1 MKIMVCY
8 DGSRSSREALR
19 LARDHAKTYN
29 GSIVIVTSMTKGTES
44 EKEDIERAE
53 LDLEFEKKACQD
65 EGIECATH
73 LLIRGLSA
81 GEDLVQFAEEEMVD
95 EVIIGIKRRSKVE
108 KLVFGSTA
116 QFDILKA
123 HCPVVT
129 VK

>member
-19 LARDHAKTYN
+19 LGRDQAKAYN
-29 GSIVIVTSMTKGTES
+29 GSIIIVSSMLKGTES
-44 EKEDIERAE
+44 EKADIEKAE
-53 LDLEFEKKACQD
+53 LDLEFEKKACLD
-65 EGIECATH
+65 EGIDCATH

-95 EVIIGIKRRSKVE
+95 EIIIGVRRRSKVE

-116 QFDILKA
+116 QYVILKS

>member
-1 MKIMVCY
+1 MHVSLI
-8 DGSRSSREALR
+8 
-19 LARDHAKTYN
+19 
-29 GSIVIVTSMTKGTES
+29 IVTSMTKGTES

-53 LDLEFEKKACQD
+53 LDLEFEKKACLD

-73 LLIRGLSA
+73 LLIRGLSP
-81 GEDLVQFAEEEMVD
+81 GEDLVQFAEEEMVE

-116 QFDILKA
+116 QFLILKA

>member
-44 EKEDIERAE
+44 EKEDIDRAE

-116 QFDILKA
+116 QFVILKA

>member
-19 LARDHAKTYN
+19 LGREHAKAMH
-29 GSIVIVTSMTKGTES
+29 GSLIIVTSMTKGTES

-53 LDLEFEKKACQD
+53 LDLEFEKKACLD

-73 LLIRGLSA
+73 LLIRGLSP
-81 GEDLVQFAEEEMVD
+81 GEDLVQFAEEEMV
-95 EVIIGIKRRSKVE
+95 EEIIIGIRRRSKVE

-116 QFDILKA
+116 QFLILKA

>member
-8 DGSRSSREALR
+8 DGSMSSKEGLR
-19 LARDHAKTYN
+19 LAKDHAKAFAESVT
-29 GSIVIVTSMTKGTES
+29 IVTSMTKGTEA
-44 EKEDIERAE
+44 EKKEIEKAE
-53 LDLEFEKKACQD
+53 LDLEFEKKACIE
-65 EGIECATH
+65 EGISCETH

-81 GEDLVQFAEEEMVD
+81 GEDLVQFAEEEKAD
-95 EVIIGIKRRSKVE
+95 EIIIGIKRRSKVE

-116 QFDILKA
+116 QFVILKA

>member
-8 DGSRSSREALR
+8 DGSKSSKEALR
-19 LARDHAKTYN
+19 VGREHAKAYN
-29 GSIVIVTSMTKGTES
+29 GNMIIVSSMLKGTES
-44 EKEDIERAE
+44 EKEDIEKAE
-53 LDLEFEKKACQD
+53 LDLEFEKKACQN
-65 EGIECATH
+65 EGIDCDTH

-95 EVIIGIKRRSKVE
+95 EMIIGVRRRSKVE

-116 QFDILKA
+116 QFVILKA

>member
-8 DGSRSSREALR
+8 DGSKSSREALR
-19 LARDHAKTYN
+19 LGRDHAKAYN
-29 GSIVIVTSMTKGTES
+29 GSIIIVSSMTKGTES
-44 EKEDIERAE
+44 EKDDIERAE
-53 LDLEFEKKACQD
+53 LDLEFEKKACLD
-65 EGIECATH
+65 EGIECVTH

-81 GEDLVQFAEEEMVD
+81 GEDLVQFAEEEMAD
-95 EVIIGIKRRSKVE
+95 EIIIGIRRRSKVE

-116 QFDILKA
+116 QFVILKS

>member
-8 DGSRSSREALR
+8 DGSRASREALR
-19 LARDHAKTYN
+19 LGRDHAKAYK
-29 GSIVIVTSMTKGTES
+29 GSIIIVSSMLKGTES

-53 LDLEFEKKACQD
+53 LDLEFEKKACED

-95 EVIIGIKRRSKVE
+95 EVIIGIRRRSKVE

-116 QFDILKA
+116 QFVILKS

>member
-1 MKIMVCY
+1 MKILVCY
-8 DGSRSSREALR
+8 DGSRASREAIR
-19 LARDHAKTYN
+19 LGRDHAKTYN
-29 GSIVIVTSMTKGTES
+29 GSVIIVTSMLKGTES

-53 LDLEFEKKACQD
+53 LDLEFEKKACED
-65 EGIECATH
+65 AGVACKTH

-95 EVIIGIKRRSKVE
+95 EIIIGIRRRSKVE

-116 QFDILKA
+116 QFVILKA

>member
-19 LARDHAKTYN
+19 LGRDHAKAYN
-29 GSIVIVTSMTKGTES
+29 GSIIIVSSMLKGTES
-44 EKEDIERAE
+44 EKADIEKAE

-65 EGIECATH
+65 EGIDCATH

-95 EVIIGIKRRSKVE
+95 EIIIGVRRRSKVE

-116 QFDILKA
+116 QYVIL
-123 HCPVVT
+123 
-129 VK
+129 

>member
-19 LARDHAKTYN
+19 LGKEHAKAYK
-29 GSIVIVTSMTKGTES
+29 GSIIIVSSMLKGTES

-65 EGIECATH
+65 DGIDCKTH

-81 GEDLVQFAEEEMVD
+81 GEDLVQFAEEEKVD
-95 EVIIGIKRRSKVE
+95 EMIIGIKRRSKVE

-116 QFDILKA
+116 QFVILKA

>member
-19 LARDHAKTYN
+19 LGRDHAKAYN
-29 GSIVIVTSMTKGTES
+29 GRIIIVSSMTKGTES
-44 EKEDIERAE
+44 EKDDIERAE
-53 LDLEFEKKACQD
+53 LDLEFEKKACLD
-65 EGIECATH
+65 EGIECVTH

-95 EVIIGIKRRSKVE
+95 EIIIGIRRRSKVE

-116 QFDILKA
+116 QFVILKS